1 MREGLFRKIHEQTP
15 PEKGNLE
22 ITLDGEMVP
31 RAESDELSNQEA
43 DTTLAQEEM
52 TQEAMDDVI
61 EVLNKELNLVV
72 PRAIEKPDDFK
83 KQFAEDLE
91 HESVDRILDVVDK
104 NIKALSHAYDKLDGV
119 YDEVLNQRLDYK
131 DIADAGVNREMKK
144 RLDDRIHKLQAY
156 KKTTHELI
164 EYLDAK
170 RAESLL
176 RGEKEGFFSGYGED
190 ENTDE

>member
-1 MREGLFRKIHEQTP
+1 MREGLFRKIYEQTP
-15 PEKGNLE
+15 QEKGNLE
-22 ITLDGEMVP
+22 ITPGGEII
-31 RAESDELSNQEA
+31 RREENGELVDQEI
-43 DTTLAQEEM
+43 DNTVAQEEM
-52 TQEAMDDVI
+52 AQEAMDDVV
-61 EVLNKELNLVV
+61 EVLNKELNLII

-83 KQFAEDLE
+83 KQFEEDLE
-91 HESVDRILDVVDK
+91 HESVDRILNVVDK
-104 NIKALSHAYDKLDGV
+104 NIKALSRAYDKLDDA
-119 YDEVLNQRLDYK
+119 YDEVLNQRLDYR

-144 RLDDRIHKLQAY
+144 RLDDRIHKLQAH